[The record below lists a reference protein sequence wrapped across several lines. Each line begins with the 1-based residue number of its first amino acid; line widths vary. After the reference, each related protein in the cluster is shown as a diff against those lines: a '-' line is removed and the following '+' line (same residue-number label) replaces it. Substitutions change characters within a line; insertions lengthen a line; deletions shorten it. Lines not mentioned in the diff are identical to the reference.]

1 MAIFK
6 LEDENVFIN
15 TLESYPE
22 FNFLITSGTVFID
35 QRPNLSGSAH
45 GIYQQGEVGNWP
57 IYHTYHPQRGNTGW
71 ISLYEYNINRPSGSV
86 IYGINETSSSHSD
99 TLNDPHAHPQINS
112 TRISETDPT
121 GSMIRPFVVKDG
133 VRNNL
138 KVNLKSQYNTLFD
151 FGDIVEGDYNLSAS
165 ITRYHYPY
173 NIANDRPSRITVGR
187 KDLAL
192 TDEITYEV
200 AYSLKN
206 AMERYRY
213 KSPHM
218 VFSSQAPIPERDFY
232 TAETNVIVVPS
243 IFYGQKIKKRTVELN
258 YYVTG
263 SLIAT
268 LKDIKGNGELVQTY
282 STSSSPV
289 DYSGSTAGIVL
300 YNEGIFIL
308 TGSYQLGVDDSY
320 SLPGSGGGI
329 NKWMHFGA
337 GLHKNVVAFP
347 AIKNVAFEIKYQ
359 GITQKQT
366 LMMMCNADYGKL
378 NWSNNPTYLS
388 SSSDVNNYS
397 ISPGSF
403 KQHQQTIHNT
413 AHTELK
419 QYEPEFKRETY
430 ISKVAIYDDKRNLI
444 GVASLAN
451 PVRKTEDRQY
461 TFKLKLDL

>member
-15 TLESYPE
+15 TLEACPE
-22 FNFLITSGTVFID
+22 FNFLITNGTVFID
-35 QRPNLSGSAH
+35 QRPNISGSAH
-45 GIYQQGEVGNWP
+45 GHYEQEQNAAGN
-57 IYHTYHPQRGNTGW
+57 IYHTLHPDRGNTGW

-86 IYGINETSSSHSD
+86 IIEGDFNVPRNQQLHFGIK
-99 TLNDPHAHPQINS
+99 S
-112 TRISETDPT
+112 TRVSETDPT

-138 KVNLKSQYNTLFD
+138 KINNKTQYNTLFN
-151 FGDIVEGDYNLSAS
+151 FGEIVEGDYNISAS
-165 ITRYHYPY
+165 ISRYHYSY
-173 NIANDRPSRITVGR
+173 NIGARDSRITAGK

-192 TDEITYEV
+192 TDEIDYTV

-218 VFSSQAPIPERDFY
+218 VFSSSAPIPERDFY
-232 TAETNVIVVPS
+232 NAETNAIVIPS

-268 LKDIKGNGELVQTY
+268 LKDTKGNGELVQTY
-282 STSSSPV
+282 SVSSPV
-289 DYSGSTAGIVL
+289 DHSGSTMGIVM
-300 YNEGIFIL
+300 YNEGVIIL
-308 TGSYQLGVDDSY
+308 TGSHQLGVDNGI
-320 SLPGSGGGI
+320 SLPGASGTT
-329 NKWMHFGA
+329 NKWTHFGA
-337 GLHKNVVAFP
+337 GLHEDVSSYSDIRLVG
-347 AIKNVAFEIKYQ
+347 FEIKYQ

-378 NWSNNPTYLS
+378 NWSNNPTFLS
-388 SSSDVNNYS
+388 SSSNINNYS
-397 ISPGSF
+397 VTTSSF
-403 KQHQQTIHNT
+403 RQHQQTIHNT